1 LLRDVNGPARR
12 LNVASGDSPVWSPDG
27 LRLLVSSTRDG
38 VVSVFERFADG
49 AGQEREAIRAEG
61 NTFANDWSRDGRWII
76 YTLPK
81 GGLAG
86 DTDLDLWV
94 IPADGGSERTPVPY
108 LNGPAR
114 DAQAAFSPDGRFVA
128 YTSTDNGDPQVYV
141 QPFPNAAGG
150 KWLISSGGGSEP
162 RWSADGKELFY
173 FAGQTLMAVPVTLE
187 PTFSSGSATRLFDAP
202 VQPWYVNDTDRWQ
215 VSADGRRFLL
225 LVSEGEAAAPP
236 IDVVV
241 NWPSLLRR

>member
-1 LLRDVNGPARR
+1 
-12 LNVASGDSPVWSPDG
+12 
-27 LRLLVSSTRDG
+27 
-38 VVSVFERFADG
+38 VFERLADG
-49 AGQEREAIRAEG
+49 TGEERQFIFAEG
-61 NTFANDWSRDGRWII
+61 NTFANDWSRDGRWVI

-86 DTDLDLWV
+86 DLDLDLWV
-94 IPADGGSERTPVPY
+94 IPTDGRSERTPVPY
-108 LNGPAR
+108 LTGPSR
-114 DAQAAFSPDGRFVA
+114 DAQATFSPDGRFVA

-141 QPFPNAAGG
+141 QPFPNASGG
-150 KWLISSGGGSEP
+150 KWLITSSGGSEP

-173 FAGQTLMAVPVTLE
+173 FAGQTLMVVPVSLQ

-225 LVSEGEAAAPP
+225 LVPQSQTVAPP
-236 IDVVV
+236 IDVLV
-241 NWPSLLRR
+241 NWPTQLKR

>member
-1 LLRDVNGPARR
+1 VTGPARR

-27 LRLLVSSTRDG
+27 LRLLVSSAREG
-38 VVSVFERFADG
+38 AVSVFERLADG
-49 AGQEREAIRAEG
+49 TGQERVAIRAEG
-61 NTFANDWSRDGRWII
+61 NTFANDWSRDGHWII

-94 IPADGGSERTPVPY
+94 IPADGGSERRPVPY
-108 LNGPAR
+108 LTGPAR

-141 QPFPNAAGG
+141 QTFPNPAGG
-150 KWLISSGGGSEP
+150 KWLISAGGGSEP

-173 FAGQTLMAVPVTLE
+173 FAGQALMAVPVSLQ
-187 PTFSSGSATRLFDAP
+187 PTFSSGAATRLFDAP
-202 VQPWYVNDTDRWQ
+202 VQPWYVNDTDWWQ
-215 VSADGRRFLL
+215 VSADARRFLL
-225 LVSEGEAAAPP
+225 LVSEGETAAPP
-236 IDVVV
+236 IDVIV
-241 NWPSLLRR
+241 NWPSLLGR